1 MGKDSRFFKL
11 FSTFSTPFFQ
21 KKIKQFNVEFAVDTV
36 PDQTLDTIALSDVD
50 FSTILN
56 AIEKN
61 VGVYNILY
69 INTRQTT
76 ANKQVLMFFKL
87 TLEVDS
93 LGDAVLSR
101 RIFLEI
107 LNNL

>member
-1 MGKDSRFFKL
+1 
-11 FSTFSTPFFQ
+11 
-21 KKIKQFNVEFAVDTV
+21 VDTV
-36 PDQTLDTIALSDVD
+36 PDQTLDTIALSSVD
-50 FSTILN
+50 FSKILN

-61 VGVYNILY
+61 VGVI
-69 INTRQTT
+69 INTRQAT

-87 TLEVDS
+87 TFEVDS

-101 RIFLEI
+101 GIFLEI

>member
-1 MGKDSRFFKL
+1 
-11 FSTFSTPFFQ
+11 
-21 KKIKQFNVEFAVDTV
+21 VEFAVDTV

-61 VGVYNILY
+61 VGVN